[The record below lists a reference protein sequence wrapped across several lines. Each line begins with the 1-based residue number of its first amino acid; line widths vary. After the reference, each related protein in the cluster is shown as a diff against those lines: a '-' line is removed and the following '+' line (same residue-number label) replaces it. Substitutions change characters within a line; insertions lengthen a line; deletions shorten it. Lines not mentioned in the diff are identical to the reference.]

1 MAHQDEEL
9 ATAQALVG
17 AGREAEGFEILQ
29 TLAPCN
35 PDACLLFAICLRY
48 GIGCDTVQP
57 KRAFQIIVDLAHDG
71 YLPAIVE
78 AAILVRSTRHLTGVA
93 DFSVPR
99 NDEQSVALLD
109 LALQIEPNNRTA
121 LCARGLAL
129 LHGQG
134 CKENAEAGQAF
145 LERAV
150 ELGDIEAK
158 CWLGRRLV
166 FISSY
171 TKASSKT
178 GKSRAKGYP
187 KPSPSRLRGKKLLVE
202 SAAAGFGHAYL
213 NLARLYRDA
222 REERHLRYLLD
233 DSLDSAEM
241 QSKSDYFDLLGG
253 QFGAPAGYCNVAE
266 SYSTGTGSF
275 EADFDKACELYTL
288 SFEAGFIPA
297 ADAMGFHLEKGGEGL
312 FSDRIDM
319 QKALIW
325 YERGRSKRHGA
336 SALHLGEAYDD
347 GIGVAEDP
355 RMAENLY
362 LEARLYAEEASNVE
376 VAEEAFRNLARLY
389 LAHRVMAPDP
399 SSELHWQDKLETAIG
414 IDQARIRHNRV
425 RALLAKIS
433 DSGRASL
440 VGRRSRGSTTGD
452 HGGASNG
459 YASELRELVGPGS
472 AEKLVA
478 AYACTSNFTGINSQ
492 IPTA

>member
-1 MAHQDEEL
+1 MVHLDEQL
-9 ATAQALVG
+9 ALAQALVG
-17 AGREAEGFEILQ
+17 SGREAEGFEILQ

-35 PDACLLFAICLRY
+35 PDACMLFAICLRY
-48 GIGCDTVQP
+48 GIGCGTVQP
-57 KRAFQIIVDLAHDG
+57 KRSFQIIVDLAHDG

-78 AAILVRSTRHLTGVA
+78 AAILLRSTLHLTGVA
-93 DFSVPR
+93 DFSVPH

-109 LALQIEPNNRTA
+109 LALQIEPNHGTA
-121 LCARGLAL
+121 LCARGLAH

-134 CKENAEAGQAF
+134 CEENAETGQAL

-171 TKASSKT
+171 SKSSKT

-187 KPSPSRLRGKKLLVE
+187 KPSASRLRGKKLLDE

-213 NLARLYRDA
+213 NLAKLYRDA
-222 REERHLRYLLD
+222 REQRHLRCLLD
-233 DSLDSAEM
+233 DSLDSAEL

-253 QFGAPAGYCNVAE
+253 QFGAPVGYCNVAE

-275 EADFDKACELYTL
+275 AADFDNALA
-288 SFEAGFIPA
+288 FAAGYIPA
-297 ADAMGFHLEKGGEGL
+297 ADAMGYHLEKGGEGI
-312 FSDRIDM
+312 FPDRIDM
-319 QKALIW
+319 QKALVW
-325 YERGRSKRHGA
+325 YERGRSKRHSA

-362 LEARLYAEEASNVE
+362 LEARLYADEASHVE
-376 VAEEAFRNLARLY
+376 AAEEAFRNLARLY
-389 LAHRVMAPDP
+389 LAQRVMAPDP
-399 SSELHWQDKLETAIG
+399 SSEIFWQEKLETAIG
-414 IDQARIRHNRV
+414 QEQSRIRYNRV

-433 DSGRASL
+433 DSGRGSL
-440 VGRRSRGSTTGD
+440 VSRRARGSSTAD
-452 HGGASNG
+452 HDAQNG

-478 AYACTSNFTGINSQ
+478 AYACTSNATGINERT
-492 IPTA
+492 PTV